1 MKIHLVGAMLVGI
14 AIAGCS
20 PSEPRSTQY
29 FEAHIDEARQIVQ
42 ECRDGPVRGA
52 ECDNADIAVQTSE
65 AKERRKR
72 FFGDRNAYTP
82 RQ

>member
-1 MKIHLVGAMLVGI
+1 MKTHLVGAMLAVT
-14 AIAGCS
+14 AIFGCS

-29 FEAHIDEARQIVQ
+29 FEAHIDEARQIV
-42 ECRDGPVRGA
+42 EGCRDGSVRGA
-52 ECDNADIAVQTSE
+52 ECDNPDIAVQMAE

-72 FFGDRNAYTP
+72 FFGDRKAYTP

>member
-1 MKIHLVGAMLVGI
+1 MKCYLVGVIFIGT

-29 FEAHIDEARQIVQ
+29 FEAHVDEARQIV
-42 ECRDGPVRGA
+42 EGCRDGSVRGA
-52 ECDNADIAVQTSE
+52 ECDNADIAVQTVE
-65 AKERRKR
+65 ARERRKR
-72 FFGDRNAYTP
+72 FLGDGKAYTP